1 MSVSPLPK
9 HLLMPLNQYCL
20 HLWTAFVFTHVH
32 VCRISVTINLCVGSY
47 LDHPRIHF
55 TGRYY
60 TDVNTVN
67 NVPYNY
73 KLSVPEDKITPLWN
87 PLGGNDW
94 SLQDCKVTSV
104 VYLNGSRNS
113 NANTDPLIGA
123 SVETNPY
130 SASGKLSCFDVD
142 AWNKSA
148 LFGVTLGVLQNV
160 NLREFGFLGSLLPNS
175 VLHQNCWHQ
184 IPCKSGWTRPIIKDV
199 HGARSA
205 TIIRNI
211 HWASELDSEI
221 LRQLKQASVK
231 HGGQLSVSFSL
242 YDFTEE
248 PNAGNFS
255 YGRISGTI
263 GYACP
268 SEPRF
273 FGGERLLSFEF
284 VDQPRLS
291 WPADDPCTRKKEW
304 QPYWAYRAPFK
315 VNSFTKI
322 LTVDFSNAFTRDQ
335 YGGIRDIGEL
345 YLGTLLSLNFDG
357 GNYPC
362 VETLGYIDYFNDN
375 CRELNGCIMDYPLTE
390 RQLRLVDNNP
400 LVVAR
405 PLSKGLTP
413 TITTYPRCGSQSQ
426 YSAFLRTRANELPY
440 VAIMLEKRYYVR
452 PHNYYTFVLEKGDV
466 EFAVVD
472 LLVTLLGR
480 PAFGRT
486 IEMRPSPYPVLPV
499 DGVSYN
505 HEARVNRFGYTRFV
519 FRARSIKMPRQNLD
533 IDGQVYL
540 YTYHVKGEPQFCAHD
555 TKYAVGISDGEVTCV
570 EMITIKLYSDVSY
583 DGPSNWV
590 DHVYP
595 IFLQYARLYPVMKNI
610 VNLSDYGGVIQPYVR
625 HLLNFSLQLDWN
637 HPNHMPASRDLSNAK
652 RKMILEWLT
661 KPCYNSTHCLL
672 PFGVVNKTHKL
683 NAKQRIGQYVPT
695 PTDDECSAVGN
706 FNHQPHNF
714 NGYYKYTAKYN
725 ANIQTVNCME
735 ELTRSMCSIATIQYC
750 LQKAFELEFYTIPLY
765 LTALYSI
772 KVGYNTEAYYLIRGV
787 VMQEMLHMLQAA
799 NLLISVGGRPVI
811 DSATTAP
818 KYPATGLP
826 GGVLP
831 HLTVSL
837 KKASLEHIHGT
848 LMAIEYPHEVV
859 NVQYGTFKNYSHTIG
874 QLYHE
879 MRKCLYFHGDSI
891 FYQNRTS
898 LQVKWPYSNDYGKVY
913 IVHDLTTAL
922 QAINEIVEQGE
933 GVQPGDP
940 HGYARHELAH
950 FFKFQEIV
958 CGKELIFHGVSNYTY
973 TGDPIPFDDNGVWPL
988 RDNPSSRDLNPNT
1001 RAHERTK
1008 TFHQTYRT
1016 LLRTLDEVFAGNPAG
1031 ISRAM
1036 GIMENLEV
1044 QAKLLMALPLDASQ
1058 PHGETCG
1065 LVFDYEWNEN

>member
-1 MSVSPLPK
+1 MGVMCNVLYQPCRVVA
-9 HLLMPLNQYCL
+9 MLN
-20 HLWTAFVFTHVH
+20 
-32 VCRISVTINLCVGSY
+32 VCAGSY

-55 TGRYY
+55 SGRYY

-67 NVPYNY
+67 NIPSNY
-73 KLSVPEDKITPLWN
+73 KLSVPEDKLILEWS

-94 SLQDCKVTSV
+94 SLQDCMVTSV
-104 VYLNGSRNS
+104 VYLNGTRNS
-113 NANTDPLIGA
+113 NAVTDPLIGA

-130 SASGKLSCFDVD
+130 SANGKLSCFDVD
-142 AWNKSA
+142 AQNKSA
-148 LFGVTLGVLQNV
+148 LFGVTLGVRKSV
-160 NLREFGFLGSLLPNS
+160 NSREFGFLGSFPPNS

-184 IPCKSGWTRPIIKDV
+184 VPCKFTKADYNDV
-199 HGARSA
+199 HGAR
-205 TIIRNI
+205 T
-211 HWASELDSEI
+211 ASTLRYVQWSRKLDSEI
-221 LRQLKQASVK
+221 LWQLKQVSIR
-231 HGGQLSVSFSL
+231 HGGQLSISL
-242 YDFTEE
+242 TMYDFLRDSS
-248 PNAGNFS
+248 AGNFS

-263 GYACP
+263 GYAHP

-284 VDQPRLS
+284 VDQPHLS
-291 WPADDPCTRKKEW
+291 WPASDPCTKEKEW
-304 QPYWAYRAPFK
+304 LPYWAYRAPFK

-322 LTVDFSNAFTRDQ
+322 ITVDFSSAFTRDW
-335 YGGIRDIGEL
+335 YGGIRNIGDL
-345 YLGTLLSLNFDG
+345 YLSILLTFDG
-357 GNYPC
+357 ANYLC
-362 VETLGYIDYFNDN
+362 VETIGYVDYFNDT
-375 CRELNGCIMDYPLTE
+375 CRELNGCIMDYLLTE
-390 RQLRLVDNNP
+390 RQLRLVENNP

-405 PLSKGLTP
+405 PLNKGLTP
-413 TITTYPRCGSQSQ
+413 TVTTYPHCGSQSQ
-426 YSAFLRTRANELPY
+426 YSAFLRTWANELPY
-440 VAIMLEKRYYVR
+440 VAIMLEQRYYIR
-452 PHNYYTFVLEKGDV
+452 PHNHYTFVLEKG
-466 EFAVVD
+466 EAEIAVVD
-472 LLVTLLGR
+472 LFVTSLGR
-480 PAFGRT
+480 PAFGEV
-486 IEMRPSPYPVLPV
+486 IEVHPTPYPVLPV
-499 DGVSYN
+499 DGASYN
-505 HEARVNRFGYTRFV
+505 HEARVNQFGYARFV
-519 FRARSIKMPRQNLD
+519 FRANSIEMPRQNHD

-540 YTYHVKGEPQFCAHD
+540 YIYHVKGEPQFCTHD
-555 TKYAVGISDGEVTCV
+555 IKNAIGISDGAVTCV
-570 EMITIKLYSDVSY
+570 ESITIKVYSDISY
-583 DGPSNWV
+583 DSPSNWV

-595 IFLQYARLYPVMKNI
+595 IVLQYARLYPVMKNI
-610 VNLSDYGGVIQPYVR
+610 VNLSDYEAVTQPYIR

-637 HPNHMPASRDLSNAK
+637 HPNHMPASRDLSNRK

-661 KPCYNSTHCLL
+661 KPCYNSTNCLF
-672 PFGVVNKTHKL
+672 PIGVVNKPHEL
-683 NAKQRIGQYVPT
+683 NAKHRIGQYVPT
-695 PTDDECSAVGN
+695 LTDHECSVVGN

-735 ELTRSMCSIATIQYC
+735 ELARSMCSIPTIQYC
-750 LQKAFELEFYTIPLY
+750 LQKVFELEFYTVPLY

-772 KVGYNTEAYYLIRGV
+772 KDGYNTEAYYIIRSV
-787 VMQEMLHMLQAA
+787 MMQEMLHMLQAA

-837 KKASLEHIHGT
+837 KKASLEHIYHT
-848 LMAIEYPHEVV
+848 LMAIEYPHRVV
-859 NVQYGTFKNYSHTIG
+859 NVEYGMFENYSHTIG

-891 FYQNRTS
+891 FYPNCTS

-913 IVHDLTTAL
+913 VVHDLATAL

-958 CGKELIFHGVSNYTY
+958 CGKELIFHGISNYTY
-973 TGDPIPFDDNGVWPL
+973 TGDPIPFDDNGVWPV
-988 RDNPSSRDLNPNT
+988 RDNPSSEDLNPNT
-1001 RAHERTK
+1001 RAYERTK
-1008 TFHQTYRT
+1008 IFHQTYRT
-1016 LLRTLDEVFAGNPAG
+1016 LLRTLDEVFAGDPTG

-1044 QAKLLMALPLDASQ
+1044 QAKFLMALPLIASQ
-1058 PHGETCG
+1058 PHGKTCG
-1065 LVFDYEWNEN
+1065 LVFDYEWNEI